1 MTMIKTSQSYAN
13 EASFNWY
20 VKYLAMK
27 KHFTTDGYDYHKYNG
42 KIRASFDTFRTRNDA
57 YFFEKLSNKE
67 NPEKLMVANMVI
79 KPNIW
84 IREIVEQEGE
94 DRYTDWQRKMDSLSR
109 IFKTDLSLLDDN
121 FQANFTSVNG
131 QHPLIMTMYLQKK
144 ISLETFSILAKISN
158 IFPYWEKEIVDKIVA
173 RDIIRLIKKYKPFLE
188 IDEKKFKDI
197 VRERFF

>member
-1 MTMIKTSQSYAN
+1 MIKTSQSYAN
-13 EASFNWY
+13 ENSFQWY

-27 KHFTTDGYDYHKYNG
+27 KHFTSDEYNYHKYNG
-42 KIRASFDTFRTRNDA
+42 KIRASYDKFRTRNDA

-67 NPEKLMVANMVI
+67 NPEKLILANMVI

-94 DRYTDWQRKMDSLSR
+94 DRYIDWQRKMDSLSR
-109 IFKTDLSLLDDN
+109 IFKTELSLLDDN

>member
-13 EASFNWY
+13 EDSFNWY

-79 KPNIW
+79 KPNVW

-94 DRYTDWQRKMDSLSR
+94 DRYIDWQRKMDSLSR
-109 IFKTDLSLLDDN
+109 IFKTELSLLDDN

-144 ISLETFSILAKISN
+144 ISLETCSIIAKISN

-173 RDIIRLIKKYKPFLE
+173 RDIMRLLKKYRPFLE